1 MKIMKPLFLTFAL
14 LFATF
19 SASAITCTVG
29 SPTSGTNYYTADP
42 YAASVIKFQRLTGT
56 NDTTIFYEDG
66 TSFTLL
72 ASSSCGGW
80 SSIVSGNAKVW
91 SSLDSGNSVT
101 SGLDAGY
108 DAVAFVKTKI
118 KNISAVVATKCA
130 TYALAGGTTGG
141 LCTTGYLDW
150 ITSRP

>member
-1 MKIMKPLFLTFAL
+1 MLKTLKYAFASL
-14 LFATF
+14 LAFAAIG
-19 SASAITCTVG
+19 ASAATCTVG
-29 SPTSGTNYYTADP
+29 TPTTGTNYYTADP
-42 YAASVIKFQRLTGT
+42 YAASVIKLERLTGT

-66 TSFTLL
+66 TNFTLP

-80 SSIVSGNAKVW
+80 SSIVTGNQKVW
-91 SSLDSGNSVT
+91 NSLDAGNSVT
-101 SGLDAGY
+101 AGLDAGY
-108 DAVAFVKTKI
+108 DAVAFVKAKI

-150 ITSRP
+150 ITYRP

>member
-1 MKIMKPLFLTFAL
+1 MKIIKSLFLTFAL
-14 LFATF
+14 MFVAF
-19 SASAITCTVG
+19 SASATTCTVG

-42 YAASVIKFQRLTGT
+42 WAASVIKFERLTGT

-66 TSFTLL
+66 TSSTLS

-91 SSLDSGNSVT
+91 NSLDAGNSVT
-101 SGLDAGY
+101 AGLDAGY

-141 LCTTGYLDW
+141 LCTIGYLDG
-150 ITSRP
+150 ITYRP